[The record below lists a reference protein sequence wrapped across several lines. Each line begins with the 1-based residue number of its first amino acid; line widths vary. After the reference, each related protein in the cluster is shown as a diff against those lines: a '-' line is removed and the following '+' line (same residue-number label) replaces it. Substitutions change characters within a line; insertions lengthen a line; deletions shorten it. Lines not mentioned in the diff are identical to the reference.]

1 MARWFLRHSGQAQK
15 RPYSQIEL
23 PLNSVRLNG
32 DNRWQIDVYS
42 IRTINTKRIGL
53 LLLSCLISLCAVTT
67 VAGERAIS
75 CLGRLEPKDGIINLA
90 GPSNGGG
97 VIKTLDVSEGDWVEA
112 GDRIALLDTYELRK
126 AEVKRLEAMVKNARR
141 ELDRQ
146 TNLSRT
152 SATSR
157 VRLDDANMNLEVAQ
171 AELAA
176 ARARLD
182 LAVVTSP
189 IRAQVLEI
197 HARPGEM
204 ISPEGI
210 LELGRTDQMYAIAEV
225 YETDIAR
232 IRPGQKARVS
242 LAALDEPLTGV
253 VEDTELRVSR
263 MDVLGTDPIAK
274 TDARV
279 VEVKIVL
286 DDGASVA
293 RFTNMQVEVEIE
305 I

>member
-1 MARWFLRHSGQAQK
+1 ML
-15 RPYSQIEL
+15 YSQIEI
-23 PLNSVRLNG
+23 PPNWVRLYG
-32 DNRWQIDVYS
+32 DHRGYLDVYF
-42 IRTINTKRIGL
+42 IRRINTIRIGFL
-53 LLLSCLISLCAVTT
+53 LVSCFISLCPVTT
-67 VAGERAIS
+67 AAGERAIS
-75 CLGRLEPKDGIINLA
+75 CLGRLEPRDGIINLA

-97 VIKTLDVSEGDWVEA
+97 VIKTLNVSEGDWVEV

-126 AEVKRLEAMVKNARR
+126 AEVKRLEAVIKNARR

-225 YETDIAR
+225 YETDIAK
-232 IRPGQKARVS
+232 IRPGQKARIS

-263 MDVLGTDPIAK
+263 LDVLGTDPIAK

-286 DDGASVA
+286 DDGTSVA

>member
-1 MARWFLRHSGQAQK
+1 MHVSGKKIAIKTGVFLLAALLGLGPAAAAQ
-15 RPYSQIEL
+15 RS
-23 PLNSVRLNG
+23 
-32 DNRWQIDVYS
+32 
-42 IRTINTKRIGL
+42 
-53 LLLSCLISLCAVTT
+53 
-67 VAGERAIS
+67 IS
-75 CLGRLEPKDGIINLA
+75 CLGRLEPQDGVINLA

-97 VIKTLDVSEGDWVEA
+97 VIKSLGVSEGDWVEA
-112 GDRIALLDTYELRK
+112 GDRIALMDTYDLRR
-126 AEVKRLEAMVKNARR
+126 AEVQRLEAVLKNARR
-141 ELDRQ
+141 ELERQ

-176 ARARLD
+176 AKARLD
-182 LAVVTSP
+182 LAVVTAP
-189 IRAQVLEI
+189 LRAQVLEI

-204 ISPEGI
+204 IGPEGI
-210 LELGRTDQMYAIAEV
+210 LELGRTDRMYAIAEV
-225 YETDIAR
+225 YETDIAK
-232 IRPGQKARVS
+232 IRPGQRARVS
-242 LAALDEPLTGV
+242 LAALDQPLTGV
-253 VEDTELRVSR
+253 VEETELRVGR

-279 VEVKIVL
+279 VEVRILL

-293 RFTNMQVEVEIE
+293 RYTNMQVKVEIE

>member
-1 MARWFLRHSGQAQK
+1 VYVIRKKLPTRQIGAFLVSCVVGLC
-15 RPYSQIEL
+15 PL
-23 PLNSVRLNG
+23 P
-32 DNRWQIDVYS
+32 
-42 IRTINTKRIGL
+42 
-53 LLLSCLISLCAVTT
+53 
-67 VAGERAIS
+67 AGAAERAIS

-97 VIKTLDVSEGDWVEA
+97 VIKTLSVSEGDWVEA
-112 GDRIALLDTYELRK
+112 GERIALMDTYELRK
-126 AEVKRLEAMVKNARR
+126 AEVKRLEAVLRNAKR

-152 SATSR
+152 SATSL

-204 ISPEGI
+204 IGPEGI

-225 YETDIAR
+225 YETDIAKVA
-232 IRPGQKARVS
+232 PGQRARIT
-242 LAALDEPLTGV
+242 LAALEEPLTGV
-253 VEDTELRVSR
+253 VEDTELSVGR
-263 MDVLGTDPIAK
+263 MDVLGTDPIAR

-279 VEVKIVL
+279 VEVRILL
-286 DDGASVA
+286 DDGAGVA
-293 RFTNMQVEVEIE
+293 RFTNMQVKVEIG

>member
-1 MARWFLRHSGQAQK
+1 M
-15 RPYSQIEL
+15 P
-23 PLNSVRLNG
+23 
-32 DNRWQIDVYS
+32 
-42 IRTINTKRIGL
+42 IGL
-53 LLLSCLISLCAVTT
+53 LLVSCLISLCPVSTA
-67 VAGERAIS
+67 AGERAIS
-75 CLGRLEPKDGIINLA
+75 CLGRLEPKDGIIKLA
-90 GPSNGGG
+90 GPANGGG
-97 VIKTLDVSEGDWVEA
+97 VIKTLSVSEGDWVEA
-112 GDRIALLDTYELRK
+112 GDRVALLDTYELRK
-126 AEVKRLEAMVKNARR
+126 AEVKRLEAVIRNAQR

-225 YETDIAR
+225 YETDIAK
-232 IRPGQKARVS
+232 IRPGQRARVS

-263 MDVLGTDPIAK
+263 LDVLGTDPIAK

-279 VEVKIVL
+279 VEVKIAL

>member
-1 MARWFLRHSGQAQK
+1 MTPQLA
-15 RPYSQIEL
+15 L
-23 PLNSVRLNG
+23 PPILVRLYGNH
-32 DNRWQIDVYS
+32 REQSDVYVMGKK
-42 IRTINTKRIGL
+42 TAMAIGVFLVTAL
-53 LLLSCLISLCAVTT
+53 LGLDPLSAA
-67 VAGERAIS
+67 AGQRSIS
-75 CLGRLEPKDGIINLA
+75 CLGRLEPQDGIINLA

-97 VIKTLDVSEGDWVEA
+97 VIKSLGVSEGDWVEA
-112 GDRIALLDTYELRK
+112 GDRIALMDTYELRQ
-126 AEVKRLEAMVKNARR
+126 AEVKRLEAVLKNARR
-141 ELDRQ
+141 EVERQ

-152 SATSR
+152 SATSL
-157 VRLDDANMNLEVAQ
+157 VRLDDAQMNLEVAQ

-182 LAVVTSP
+182 LAVVTAP
-189 IRAQVLEI
+189 LRAQVLEI

-204 ISPEGI
+204 IGPEGI
-210 LELGRTDQMYAIAEV
+210 LELGRTDRMYAIAEV
-225 YETDIAR
+225 YETDIAK
-232 IRPGQKARVS
+232 IRPGQRARVS

-253 VEDTELRVSR
+253 VEETELRVGR

-279 VEVKIVL
+279 VEVRILL

-293 RFTNMQVEVEIE
+293 RYTNMQVKVEIE

>member
-1 MARWFLRHSGQAQK
+1 MAKSTAIAIGVFLVTALLGLDPPSAAAGQ
-15 RPYSQIEL
+15 RS
-23 PLNSVRLNG
+23 
-32 DNRWQIDVYS
+32 
-42 IRTINTKRIGL
+42 
-53 LLLSCLISLCAVTT
+53 
-67 VAGERAIS
+67 IS
-75 CLGRLEPKDGIINLA
+75 CLGRLEPQDGIINLA

-97 VIKTLDVSEGDWVEA
+97 VIRSLGVSEGDWVEA
-112 GDRIALLDTYELRK
+112 GDRIALLDTYELRQ
-126 AEVKRLEAMVKNARR
+126 AEVKRLEAMLKNARR
-141 ELDRQ
+141 EVDRQ
-146 TNLSRT
+146 TDLSRT

-182 LAVVTSP
+182 LAVVTAP
-189 IRAQVLEI
+189 LRAQVLEI

-204 ISPEGI
+204 IGPEGI
-210 LELGRTDQMYAIAEV
+210 LELGRTDRMYAIAEV
-225 YETDIAR
+225 YETDIAK
-232 IRPGQKARVS
+232 IRPGQRARVS

-253 VEDTELRVSR
+253 VEETELRVGR

-279 VEVKIVL
+279 VEVRILL
-286 DDGASVA
+286 DDGTRVA
-293 RFTNMQVEVEIE
+293 RYTNMQVKVEIE

>member
-1 MARWFLRHSGQAQK
+1 ML
-15 RPYSQIEL
+15 YSQIEI
-23 PLNSVRLNG
+23 PPNWVRLYG
-32 DNRWQIDVYS
+32 DHRGYLDVYF
-42 IRTINTKRIGL
+42 IRKINTIRIGFL
-53 LLLSCLISLCAVTT
+53 LVSCFISLCPVTT
-67 VAGERAIS
+67 AAGERAIS
-75 CLGRLEPKDGIINLA
+75 CLGRLEPRDGIINLA

-97 VIKTLDVSEGDWVEA
+97 VIKTLNVSEGDWVEV

-126 AEVKRLEAMVKNARR
+126 AEVKRLEAVIKNARR

-225 YETDIAR
+225 YETDIAK

-263 MDVLGTDPIAK
+263 LDVLGTDPIAK

-286 DDGASVA
+286 DDGTSVA

>member
-1 MARWFLRHSGQAQK
+1 MPKLAL
-15 RPYSQIEL
+15 
-23 PLNSVRLNG
+23 RLNL
-32 DNRWQIDVYS
+32 DRLYKNNRGRLSVTVIP
-42 IRTINTKRIGL
+42 TIPFRWMRLFLAICL
-53 LLLSCLISLCAVTT
+53 LAVRPAGV

-97 VIKTLDVSEGDWVEA
+97 VIKTLSVDEGDWVEA
-112 GDRIALLDTYELRK
+112 GDRIALMDTYELRQ
-126 AEVKRLEAMVKNARR
+126 AEVARLEAVVNNAKR
-141 ELDRQ
+141 ELARQ

-157 VRLDDANMNLEVAQ
+157 VRLDDASMNLEVAE

-176 ARARLD
+176 ARARLN

-189 IRAQVLEI
+189 LRAQVLEI

-204 ISPEGI
+204 IGPEGI

-225 YETDIAR
+225 YETDIAS
-232 IRPGQKARVS
+232 IRPGQRARIS
-242 LAALDEPLTGV
+242 LAALDAPLTGV
-253 VEDTELRVSR
+253 VEDTELRVGR
-263 MDVLGTDPIAK
+263 LDVLGTDPIAK

-279 VEVKIVL
+279 VEVKILL

-293 RFTNMQVEVEIE
+293 RYTNMQVKVEID